1 MEDEK
6 IMEQGKVR
14 TNYWAVIVASI
25 ACFMLEAIWYSIF
38 MNAWL
43 AGIGRTMD
51 QLTHQGVNEYLQYAT
66 AFVSTAIMA
75 IAISTV
81 TQLTGP
87 LNARRAIKTG
97 ALLWFAFIFTTWA
110 TEYMFEVRSF
120 ALLGINCGFWL
131 LGTMTM
137 GAIVGT
143 WKKK

>member
-1 MEDEK
+1 
-6 IMEQGKVR
+6 MEQGKVR
-14 TNYWAVIVASI
+14 TNYWAVIVAAI

-38 MNAWL
+38 LQAWL
-43 AGIGRTMD
+43 DGLGRTRDIMM
-51 QLTHQGVNEYLQYAT
+51 HEGVNEYLQYAT
-66 AFVSTAIMA
+66 ALVSAAIMA

-87 LNARRAIKTG
+87 LSARRAIKTG

-131 LGTMTM
+131 LGTMLM

-143 WKKK
+143 WKKKEPRQS